1 MYVMKKWNEESKD
14 HRDALLY
21 AMGVDKQDVDK
32 PVIGI
37 INSWNEMN
45 PGHYHFKDIIGLLKD
60 IITEQG
66 ALPRELP
73 VLGICDG
80 MCSNTPGDNYSLP
93 ARDLV
98 SAEVETLAELNSL
111 DGMLLLSSCDKIVP
125 GQLMGVFR
133 VNIPSVVL
141 TGGYMKAGSYNG
153 ELITITHT
161 KQAYAAYKEGRITRQ
176 EYKEIVKHA
185 CPGPGTCP
193 LMGTANTMCT
203 VSEVLGLSPPG
214 NATVPA
220 NSTEWLQMAKEAA
233 IKIVE
238 LVKADKKPRDH
249 IKKANFENAMKV
261 VMATGGS
268 TNAILHIPAIANQAG
283 INISI
288 EEFDTLSR
296 DIPVL
301 CTIYPSHPTFTMDDY
316 HKAGG
321 VIAVCRELADKGQL
335 NPNTEGFFKSM
346 GERLK
351 NAKNHN
357 TEVIHKVENP
367 IFKTGG
373 IAVLHGNLAT
383 NNAIVKVSA
392 VDPSVFK
399 FIGPAR
405 VYESQDSAWKALMN
419 NEIPAGSVVVIRYE
433 GPKGSP
439 GMPHLETFMS
449 AVVGKKMETKLA
461 LITDGRFSGATAGLA
476 VGHVSPE
483 AYEGGNIGL
492 IRDGDIIRIDIMNR
506 SLILDVS
513 DKELESRRKSLKL
526 IEKPAYGWLEHYRK
540 CCTSADKGA
549 TIFWKS

>member
-1 MYVMKKWNEESKD
+1 MKIWNEESKD

-21 AMGVDKQDVDK
+21 AMGVDTKDVEK

-45 PGHYHFKDIIGLLKD
+45 PGHYHFKDIIDLLKET
-60 IITEQG
+60 IKEQG

-98 SAEVETLAELNSL
+98 SADVETLAELNSL
-111 DGMLLLSSCDKIVP
+111 DGMILLSSCDKIVP

-133 VNIPSVVL
+133 ANIPSVIL
-141 TGGYMKAGSYNG
+141 TGGYMKSGSYKG
-153 ELITITHT
+153 ELVTITHT
-161 KQAYAAYKEGRITRQ
+161 KQAYAAYKEGKISRE
-176 EYKEIVKHA
+176 EYKEVVRNA

-193 LMGTANTMCT
+193 LMGTANTMCA
-203 VSEVLGLSPPG
+203 VSEVLGLSPLG
-214 NATVPA
+214 NAAVPA
-220 NSTEWLQMAKEAA
+220 CSDEWLKMAKEAA
-233 IKIVE
+233 AKIVK
-238 LVKADKKPRDH
+238 LVKADKKPRDY
-249 IKKANFENAMKV
+249 IKKANFENAIKV
-261 VMATGGS
+261 VLATGGS

-283 INISI
+283 IDISI
-288 EEFDTLSR
+288 EEFDTLSKNV
-296 DIPVL
+296 PVL
-301 CTIYPSHPTFTMDDY
+301 STIYPSHPKFTMDDY

-321 VIAVCRELADKGQL
+321 VMAVCKELAEKGL
-335 NPNTEGFFKSM
+335 LDLDAEGFFGSM
-346 GERLK
+346 KERLEY
-351 NAKNHN
+351 AKNYN
-357 TEVIHKVENP
+357 TEVVHKVDNP
-367 IFKTGG
+367 IFESGG

-399 FIGPAR
+399 FSGPAR
-405 VYESQDSAWKALMN
+405 VYESQDSAWKALLN
-419 NEIPAGSVVVIRYE
+419 DEIPEGSVVVIRYE

-476 VGHVSPE
+476 IGHVSPE
-483 AYEGGNIGL
+483 AYEGGNIAL
-492 IRDGDIIRIDIMNR
+492 IQDGDMIHIDILNR
-506 SLILDVS
+506 SLILEVS
-513 DKELESRRKSLKL
+513 DEELANRRQNWKPV
-526 IEKPAYGWLEHYRK
+526 EKPAYGWLEHYRK
-540 CCTSADKGA
+540 YCTSADKGA
-549 TIFWKS
+549 TIFWRS